1 MGNKVTLAAY
11 RTAGRPVQV
20 SIDPDATEGARVGS
34 DLTLGSA
41 VTLPNGQVLP
51 AGTVLAASQIMNA
64 FAPIATTGG
73 AADWNAI
80 INIPPFSVTSNNS
93 NGVVLQDLSA
103 SFGTSGLSVTVGTVN
118 LDLRYEPV
126 LPAGGTTGNV
136 LRGDKTWS
144 NSFTGNMILGD
155 TVSDE
160 QRLNGNIGI
169 NGASYG
175 AGSGV
180 VFIANANTVP
190 SANPVGGGI
199 IYAEGGALK
208 YRGSSG
214 TVTTLAP
221 A

>member
-1 MGNKVTLAAY
+1 MGTKVTLAAY

-20 SIDPDATEGARVGS
+20 SIDPDATEGARVGN

-41 VTLPNGQVLP
+41 VTLPSGQVLP
-51 AGTVLAASQIMNA
+51 AGTVLSASQILNA
-64 FAPIATTGG
+64 FATQSTTGG
-73 AADWNAI
+73 PADWNAL
-80 INIPPFSVTSNNS
+80 INVPPFSLTYNNA
-93 NGVVLQDLSA
+93 NGVVLQDLSV
-103 SFGTSGLSVTVGTVN
+103 SFGSAGLSVTVGTVD
-118 LDLRYEPV
+118 LDLRYEPA

-144 NSFTGNMILGD
+144 NSLTGNMTLGD
-155 TVSDE
+155 AVTDE
-160 QRLNGNIGI
+160 QRLNGNVGV

-180 VFIANANTVP
+180 IFIADADAVP

-199 IYAEGGALK
+199 IYVEGGSLK
-208 YRGSSG
+208 FRGSSG
-214 TVTTLAP
+214 TITTLAP